1 VPDRTGVE
9 NEGGTRPYLF
19 EHCDGKGGDGRFVWQ
34 PGAEKHDI
42 SALDIWHQLHSGNRI
57 NSAGRRFRNSEHQRF
72 RDCYSE
78 RGGVARAGG
87 DLKPSGA
94 GTQRTDAG
102 KQSAAGHFGAARND
116 QNIPPCFLVAL
127 SRMRQLHLTQKIRG
141 DPRQ

>member
-1 VPDRTGVE
+1 MA
-9 NEGGTRPYLF
+9 
-19 EHCDGKGGDGRFVWQ
+19 RFVWQ

-42 SALDIWHQLHSGNRI
+42 SALDIWHQLHGGNRI
-57 NSAGRRFRNSEHQRF
+57 NSAGRRFRNPEHQRF

-116 QNIPPCFLVAL
+116 QNIAPGFLVAL